1 MARGTRNLSSTG
13 KPVDAWGSLREA
25 ATPLSGPKQAASRG
39 NRAIVALNARSG
51 RGYPRCDV
59 RVGSGATRTKVLPKF
74 SPRSISAKAVGMT
87 SNPSR
92 MSSR

>member
-1 MARGTRNLSSTG
+1 MLNERSVRVNTREGLLSLLVRGPAELPVVAADLDG
-13 KPVDAWGSLREA
+13 PALKPR
-25 ATPLSGPKQAASRG
+25 SR
-39 NRAIVALNARSG
+39 
-51 RGYPRCDV
+51 RGHPRWDV

-92 MSSR
+92 ISSR